1 MIYYIL
7 PYILLSYLFLFW
19 VAYHDSKVAK
29 TSISEQI
36 YPAHVL
42 APIFA
47 PVVLGHVIFK
57 VIFKRY

>member
-1 MIYYIL
+1 MIYCILYIL
-7 PYILLSYLFLFW
+7 FSYVFLFW
-19 VAYHDSKVAK
+19 VAYHDAKVAK

-36 YPAHVL
+36 YPAHFL

-57 VIFKRY
+57 VFFKRY